1 MDIFLKN
8 KLHNYASD
16 RNDPSKEATS
26 VNFRNCIIYFILIY
40 INQKKNLS
48 PYLHF
53 GMISP
58 VYIYCET
65 MKLCKQSESRDSF
78 LEELIVR
85 RELSMNFCFYNKN
98 YDNYNNLPNWA
109 KETL

>member
-26 VNFRNCIIYFILIY
+26 
-40 INQKKNLS
+40 NLS